1 MVGFTDIVAVG
12 PRVEGDHGRGGVGII
27 VADLRSGSE
36 VDMVI
41 GAEGVSGSA

>member
-36 VDMVI
+36 MDVVI
-41 GAEGVSGSA
+41 GVEGVPGLA